1 MVRRLLAYIGGY
13 DTLRK
18 YNRADVSDC
27 QTKTKKISVI
37 VGSFQSTIVEG
48 ELYADSTRKTI
59 QNGKAVS

>member
-27 QTKTKKISVI
+27 QTKTKNSVI

-48 ELYADSTRKTI
+48 ELYADSTRKII
-59 QNGKAVS
+59 QNGKAIS